1 MRLSVSPIAIRLN
14 TVRTES
20 VRNCRIGFRLFVLR
34 GMIAQSLL
42 GRIILSP
49 RAREIGLR
57 ILAILFI
64 FSLFLGGVQLRRFI
78 GQNTRHVRYQHDIVN
93 AFYWGQ
99 ETLKEARRLS
109 PNAASDDSWTSFFRG
124 YLALYDRV
132 KEEAYENDYHLDY
145 PPLRLLTMAVW
156 SKQVRHGFPWVDN
169 EHPKL
174 VNPLLKINL
183 LCELI
188 SAVAI
193 FFLVRLCVRRSLLA
207 CSTWPGWL
215 SRDHRATI
223 CGLAAA
229 SVAWLEPSM
238 VLNAH
243 GWPQWDVWI
252 LPFYVFAALA
262 ALKNRWF
269 WCGCL
274 LALGAMFKGQ
284 LLFVAP
290 LFLIW
295 PLWQKRWMNALRALS
310 GLVAIAALIVSP
322 WLLRT
327 PGAWVAF
334 VAVATIGLLLAMR
347 YKLPYRGTW
356 LAGILGVAAFLI
368 GAVGGG
374 SFAWFEI
381 GFLYGTKHYPY
392 LFISSCYNLASLL
405 AGAGWSLKDDLLSVH
420 IGQVYFHLTLQW
432 ALRLL
437 FLTTVVLCARGAARH
452 VRNRDPRVLI
462 AITAPWLLMF
472 ALLGQMHERYLVW
485 GAVVSAVALGV
496 SVRLSIIHFII
507 SAASTAMIV
516 HVMLVDK
523 KLDATLR
530 AIDVLHNIRPY
541 ASVVMLVCVAF
552 YFWDALGLRIP
563 AFRRAP
569 VKTATSPSLSLGAE
583 PEEA

>member
-1 MRLSVSPIAIRLN
+1 
-14 TVRTES
+14 
-20 VRNCRIGFRLFVLR
+20 
-34 GMIAQSLL
+34 MIAQSLW
-42 GRIILSP
+42 GRTVVSS
-49 RAREIGLR
+49 RAREVCLR
-57 ILAILFI
+57 VFAIFFI
-64 FSLFLGGVQLRRFI
+64 FTLFLGGVQLRRWI
-78 GQNTRHVRYQHDIVN
+78 GQNTRHVRYQHDIIN
-93 AFYWGQ
+93 GFYWGQ
-99 ETLKEARRLS
+99 ETLKEARRVS
-109 PNAASDDSWTSFFRG
+109 PGDASANSWTGLFRG

-132 KEEAYENDYHLDY
+132 KDDAYEDDYGLDY
-145 PPLRLLTMAVW
+145 PPLRLLTMAIW
-156 SKQVRHGFPWVDN
+156 SKQVRDGFPWVDN

-183 LCELI
+183 FCELV
-188 SAVAI
+188 SATAI
-193 FFLVRLCVRRSLLA
+193 FFLVRLCVRRSLHA
-207 CSTWPGWL
+207 HSTWPLWL
-215 SRDHRATI
+215 SREHRATI

-238 VLNAH
+238 ILDAH

-274 LALGAMFKGQ
+274 LALGAMLKGQ

-290 LFLIW
+290 FFIVW
-295 PLWQKRWMNALRALS
+295 PLWQKRWTNGLRVLA
-310 GLVAIAALIVSP
+310 GLVATAALVVSP

-327 PGAWVAF
+327 PEAWIAF
-334 VAVATIGLLLAMR
+334 AAVTAISVFLTLW
-347 YKLPYRGTW
+347 YKLPHRGTW
-356 LAGILGVAAFLI
+356 LAGTLGVAAFVI
-368 GAVGGG
+368 GAFAGGT
-374 SFAWFEI
+374 FTWFEI

-405 AGAGWSLKDDLLSVH
+405 ARAGWSLKDDLLSVH
-420 IGQVYFHLTLQW
+420 AGSTHFHLTLQW
-432 ALRLL
+432 ALRLF
-437 FLTTVVLCARGAARH
+437 FLVTVVLCARGAARH

-507 SAASTAMIV
+507 STASTAMIV

-523 KLDATLR
+523 KLDPTLR
-530 AIDVLHNIRPY
+530 AIDVLHSIRPY
-541 ASVVMLVCVAF
+541 ASILVLVCVAF
-552 YFWDALGLRIP
+552 YFWDALGWGIP
-563 AFRRAP
+563 AFRRGA
-569 VKTATSPSLSLGAE
+569 VKTATRPSLSLGPE

>member
-1 MRLSVSPIAIRLN
+1 
-14 TVRTES
+14 
-20 VRNCRIGFRLFVLR
+20 
-34 GMIAQSLL
+34 MIAQSLL
-42 GRIILSP
+42 SRTLVSL
-49 RAREIGLR
+49 RARELWLR
-57 ILAILFI
+57 VLAIFFI
-64 FSLFLGGVQLRRFI
+64 FTLFVGGVQLRRFI

-109 PNAASDDSWTSFFRG
+109 PARGSDSWAGFFRG

-132 KEEAYENDYHLDY
+132 KDDADENDYGLDY
-145 PPLRLLTMAVW
+145 PPLRLLTMAIW
-156 SKQVRHGFPWVDN
+156 SKQVRDGFPWVDN

-183 LCELI
+183 FCELI
-188 SAVAI
+188 SATAV
-193 FFLVRLCVRRSLLA
+193 FFLVRLCVRRSLHA
-207 CSTWPGWL
+207 HSTWPLWL
-215 SRDHRATI
+215 SREHRATI
-223 CGLAAA
+223 CGLAATSA
-229 SVAWLEPSM
+229 AWLEPSM
-238 VLNAH
+238 ILDAH

-252 LPFYVFAALA
+252 LPFYLFAALA

-290 LFLIW
+290 LFVLW
-295 PLWQKRWMNALRALS
+295 PLWQKRWINALRVLA
-310 GLVAIAALIVSP
+310 GLIATSALIVSP

-327 PGAWVAF
+327 PEAWIAFATVAGVSLF
-334 VAVATIGLLLAMR
+334 LAFR
-347 YKLPYRGTW
+347 YKVPHRGTW
-356 LAGILGVAAFLI
+356 LAGILGAATFVI
-368 GAVGGG
+368 GAFVGGT
-374 SFAWFEI
+374 FAWFEI

-405 AGAGWSLKDDLLSVH
+405 AAAGWSLKDGLLSVH
-420 IGQVYFHLTLQW
+420 LGPVHVHLTLQW

-437 FLTTVVLCARGAARH
+437 FLSTVVFCAWGAARH

-462 AITAPWLLMF
+462 AITAPWLVMF

-485 GAVVSAVALGV
+485 GAVLSAVALGV
-496 SVRLSIIHFII
+496 SLRLSIIHFII

-516 HVMLVDK
+516 HVMLIDK

-530 AIDVLHNIRPY
+530 AIDVLYDIRPY
-541 ASVVMLVCVAF
+541 ASVLVLLCVAV

-563 AFRRAP
+563 VFQRAA
-569 VKTATSPSLSLGAE
+569 VKTTRPSSLSLGPEA
-583 PEEA
+583 EEA